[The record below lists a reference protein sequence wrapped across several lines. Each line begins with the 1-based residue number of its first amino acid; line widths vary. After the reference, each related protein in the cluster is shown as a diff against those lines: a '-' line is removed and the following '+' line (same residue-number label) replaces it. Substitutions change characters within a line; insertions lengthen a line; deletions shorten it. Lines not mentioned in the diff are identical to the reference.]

1 MTKHPE
7 YITREDKLSMLF
19 DFYMHILDAD
29 NEYHLLISGSC
40 PFDTVNFRNRLDC
53 KHLCGTFFACSN
65 DIPTCFPPT
74 CPCSEY
80 GPGEALI
87 RLHNL
92 LVDEGY
98 ISERE

>member
-7 YITREDKLSMLF
+7 YITREDKLLMLF

-29 NEYHLLISGSC
+29 NEYHDLISVSC
-40 PFDTVNFRNRLDC
+40 PFGTVRFRNLLDC
-53 KHLCGTFFACSN
+53 KYLCGTFFACATNSYLFC
-65 DIPTCFPPT
+65 PC